1 MVYSIPV
8 SGWGIEIATLR
19 QLPVQ
24 ALSRTGQSERQ
35 QRALPRALRQ
45 SPVTIVA
52 VLIIVFWLLAALLAP
67 LLAPYP
73 PLQQDVMNRLT
84 PPDSAHWLGTDPL
97 GRDILS
103 RILYGARLSLPVGVA
118 AVMLAL
124 VLGTLLGSIAGFLGG
139 RADEVVMRLTDL
151 MLAFPTVILAMVI
164 TAALGAGVRNAII
177 AIMVAWWPTYA
188 RNVRGLV
195 LATRHREFVLA
206 AQALGAT
213 RTRMF
218 VHHVL
223 PSTISPLVIL
233 GTLDLGHAILTF
245 AALSFLGLGPPP
257 DLPEWGSMIATGRS
271 YFDQWWIGAFPGL
284 AILSVALACNIVG
297 DSLRDAL
304 DPRYRNQ

>member
-1 MVYSIPV
+1 
-8 SGWGIEIATLR
+8 
-19 QLPVQ
+19 VQ
-24 ALSRTGQSERQ
+24 APAQVVTRGGQRSRRRSPL
-35 QRALPRALRQ
+35 ARALRQ
-45 SPVTIVA
+45 SPLTIVA
-52 VLIIVFWLLAALLAP
+52 LLLIVAWLLVALLAP
-67 LLAPYP
+67 AIAPYP
-73 PLQQDVMNRLT
+73 PLEQDVMSRLA
-84 PPDSAHWLGTDPL
+84 PPSSSHWLGTDPL

-103 RILYGARLSLPVGVA
+103 RIVFGARLSLPVGVA
-118 AVMLAL
+118 AVLLAL

-139 RADEVVMRLTDL
+139 RADEAIMRVTDL

-195 LATRHREFVLA
+195 LSTRHREFVLA
-206 AQALGAT
+206 AEALGAT

-218 VHHVL
+218 VQHVL

-297 DSLRDAL
+297 DSLRDLL
-304 DPRYRNQ
+304 DPRYRQR